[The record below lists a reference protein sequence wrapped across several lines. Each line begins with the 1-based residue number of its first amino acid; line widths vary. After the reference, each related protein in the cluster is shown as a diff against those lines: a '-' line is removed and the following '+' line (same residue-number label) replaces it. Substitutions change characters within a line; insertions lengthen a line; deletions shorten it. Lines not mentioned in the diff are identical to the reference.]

1 MQSQIDRKIDQTD
14 TIILFILGS
23 LTFCIAFGLSSPA
36 LLVNDEWI
44 TVNQVNQLASGSQL
58 IESEGKY
65 GSTFEGEVGAYFN
78 AKMGYLAYTLFLPI
92 LSLPAL
98 YGIMITG
105 DLFRLVL
112 LVLWFVLGMCA
123 LFASLWLLDSLHHK
137 RGVYLLWAIII
148 LFFTLFL
155 ANIYYYQPYAASFID
170 SPIESAAVILTNEI
184 LFAMM
189 TPMIYAVFRNV
200 SLPRKTALIGAI
212 SVICCS
218 SYPIW
223 SSSAKD
229 HLLVAFLLI
238 IIFLLLSSIIYK
250 DSGIKWFLMFF
261 IVGFL
266 CWVRTEYGAVI
277 LVGLIIWFLVI
288 ILTNYKQKII
298 NYVKIIKFQLFPALL
313 GMAIGLMPLL
323 INNYMVTGN
332 PLIPPQYLYLSAGRR
347 AWTSVLETSNSTST
361 GLLQTII
368 TYIQQI
374 IDFFS
379 PDINNAM
386 VDIPRL
392 LFSPENN
399 GVGVLFIC
407 PIILPALLYII
418 VCYSESKYRYS
429 KDIRTMLL
437 FSGFIA
443 TITILAY
450 LRVLYGST
458 ISSGSMPDMRYFSP
472 VYLPLGIISIL
483 LLSPIINSN
492 SDRWLRYIL
501 TSVCLGAPLLVVF
514 TIIFLLNGIT
524 FYSYVNL
531 HTRLLLI
538 ILLVFFGVAAWTKK
552 IWKSPRIFP
561 IFFSLLLL
569 LPSAFQF
576 FFIVV
581 NALAKINGYL
591 YWQPVL
597 QYYFTYVLLIMG

>member
-1 MQSQIDRKIDQTD
+1 MQSQIDRKKDKTD
-14 TIILFILGS
+14 TLIFFILGS
-23 LTFCIAFGLSSPA
+23 LTFCIVFGLSSPA

-44 TVNQVNQLASGSQL
+44 TLNQVNQLASGSQL

-65 GSTFEGEVGAYFN
+65 GSTFEGEVSAYFR
-78 AKMGYLAYTLFLPI
+78 AKTGYLAYTLFLPI

-112 LVLWFVLGMCA
+112 LVFWFGLGMCA
-123 LFASLWLLDSLHHK
+123 LFAALWLLDSFHHK
-137 RGVYLLWAIII
+137 RGVYLLWTII
-148 LFFTLFL
+148 LLFFALFL

-189 TPMIYAVFRNV
+189 TPMIYAIFRNV

-229 HLLVAFLLI
+229 HLLVAFLLT
-238 IIFLLLSSIIYK
+238 IIFLLLSSIVYK
-250 DSGIKWFLMFF
+250 DSAIKWFLIFF
-261 IVGFL
+261 VAGLL
-266 CWVRTEYGAVI
+266 CWARTEYGAVI
-277 LVGLIIWFLVI
+277 LVGLIIWLMAI
-288 ILTNYKQKII
+288 ILTVYKQKVI
-298 NYVKIIKFQLFPALL
+298 NYVKILKFQLFPALF
-313 GMAIGLMPLL
+313 GMVVGLIPFL
-323 INNYMVTGN
+323 INNYTITGN
-332 PLIPPQYLYLSAGRR
+332 PLIPPQYLYLSTGRST
-347 AWTSVLETSNSTST
+347 WTSVLETSNTTST
-361 GLLQTII
+361 GFLSTII
-368 TYIQQI
+368 AYIQQI
-374 IDFFS
+374 VDFFS
-379 PDINNAM
+379 PNINNVM

-399 GVGVLFIC
+399 GVGILFIC
-407 PIILPALLYII
+407 PIILPALLY
-418 VCYSESKYRYS
+418 VVVNYFGSEHRYS
-429 KDIRTMLL
+429 HNIRTLLL
-437 FSGFIA
+437 FSGFITA
-443 TITILAY
+443 ITILGY

-483 LLSPIINSN
+483 LLSPIINGN
-492 SDRWLRYIL
+492 TDRWLRYIL
-501 TSVCLGAPLLVVF
+501 TTVCLGAPLLVMF

-524 FYSYVNL
+524 FYAYVNL
-531 HTRLLLI
+531 HVRLLLI
-538 ILLVFFGVAAWTKK
+538 ILLVLLGVAAWTKK
-552 IWKSPRIFP
+552 IWKSPRLFP
-561 IFFSLLLL
+561 LFFSLLLL
-569 LPSAFQF
+569 IPSAFQF